1 MRSIQQFFTP
11 ITQNT
16 GRTNYFIDEFGM
28 LVPAIVLLFAIYF
41 WTRRR
46 ELPAAL
52 ERSQRDNQLTVGRT
66 RAVTPQSICNMPLYW
81 PQPQVQ
87 TMQHNLV
94 TKQVAAYVHLTRAGY
109 RSTSGSSKLA

>member
-1 MRSIQQFFTP
+1 MLMVVASGVIFAWFRLRSASLWTGVVMHTSHNVFIQQFFTP

-16 GRTNYFIDEFGM
+16 GRTNYFIDEFGL

-52 ERSQRDNQLTVGRT
+52 EDSQSGHSVTAAART
-66 RAVTPQSICNMPLYW
+66 VTPASRL
-81 PQPQVQ
+81 
-87 TMQHNLV
+87 
-94 TKQVAAYVHLTRAGY
+94 
-109 RSTSGSSKLA
+109 

>member
-1 MRSIQQFFTP
+1 MLMVVASGVIFAWFRLRSASLWTGVVMHTSHNVFIQQFFTP

-16 GRTNYFIDEFGM
+16 GRTNYFIDEFGL

-52 ERSQRDNQLTVGRT
+52 EHSQSGHS
-66 RAVTPQSICNMPLYW
+66 VT
-81 PQPQVQ
+81 
-87 TMQHNLV
+87 
-94 TKQVAAYVHLTRAGY
+94 AAAP
-109 RSTSGSSKLA
+109 AQ